1 MVNTIPNSS
10 INSLVEE
17 EVVVLANHKVVG
29 NSVVDPA
36 LSFSCVLSKPI
47 HLHSSENKTLIRE
60 IKVKS

>member
-1 MVNTIPNSS
+1 
-10 INSLVEE
+10 VEE